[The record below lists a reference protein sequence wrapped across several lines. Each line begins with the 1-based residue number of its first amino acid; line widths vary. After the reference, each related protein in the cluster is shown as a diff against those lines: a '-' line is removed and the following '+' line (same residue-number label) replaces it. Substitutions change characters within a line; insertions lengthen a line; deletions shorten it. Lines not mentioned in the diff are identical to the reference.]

1 MGKIVFICRDA
12 LENSI
17 ISNLGM
23 AMEAK
28 KAGEE
33 PEVIFTQEALAA
45 LSGASFDW
53 SPLFRQREIR
63 MKIAKNAEKRGIPVA
78 SAKDARWTD
87 MKRLIKGAKEA
98 GVTMSACPL
107 WSDLLEVKGKL
118 PPEITEIG
126 STEVLKRL
134 KEATAIIGNL

>member
-1 MGKIVFICRDA
+1 
-12 LENSI
+12 
-17 ISNLGM
+17 
-23 AMEAK
+23 
-28 KAGEE
+28 
-33 PEVIFTQEALAA
+33 
-45 LSGASFDW
+45 
-53 SPLFRQREIR
+53 